1 MRRVFYLTL
10 ALLLTACGVVAPE
23 APTLTPTRA
32 LSGPTVEPSPTVLN
46 LMPTSA
52 IFGTTA
58 PGQTIPEARS
68 IPFNAELPPLVT
80 TPVGDGDFGVSS
92 VQITLGNGEILVG
105 NLYENP
111 PVVLEQGPL
120 QQRLPGVLL
129 VGAPL
134 SAWGDAP
141 MQIRDAG
148 YTVLAVNL
156 PGTATTANF
165 VTVMRAF
172 SETRS
177 VNPGLIGVVG
187 AGEGANL
194 ALIGCAVERLCD
206 AAALLSPTARATLLN
221 IIVDYNP
228 RPLLVAASQD
238 DTTAYETA
246 LALRDAAIGTFS
258 LQEFESAGAGTA
270 LLDQQPV
277 LVGTIIQW
285 LGRFLIA

>member
-1 MRRVFYLTL
+1 MR
-10 ALLLTACGVVAPE
+10 LLLCLIVLVLLAACDVVAPE

-32 LSGPTVEPSPTVLN
+32 LSGPTIEPSPTVLN

-68 IPFNAELPPLVT
+68 IPFNAELPPIVM
-80 TPVGDGDFGVSS
+80 TPTGDEGFGVSS
-92 VQITLGNGEILVG
+92 VQISLGNSEMLVG

-111 PVVLEQGPL
+111 PVELEQGPL
-120 QQRLPGVLL
+120 RQRLPGVLL
-129 VGAPL
+129 IGAPL
-134 SAWGDAP
+134 SAWGDVPA
-141 MQIRDAG
+141 QIRDGG
-148 YTVLAVNL
+148 YTVLVVNL

-177 VNPGLIGVVG
+177 VNPGLIAVVG

-246 LALRDAAIGTFS
+246 LALRDATIGTFS
-258 LQEFESAGAGTA
+258 LQEFESAGSGTMI
-270 LLDQQPV
+270 LDQQPA

-285 LGRFLIA
+285 LGRFLIS